1 MSKQVKQMQMDVL
14 ANTFRD
20 VKNMVFLTAQGVDSQ
35 TDNKVRL
42 GLRKKNI
49 WLLMVKNSLLRRV
62 FNDVGLKPGDDVWGG
77 PTLVAWGAESVKD
90 LSREVEAAFLKDDK
104 LKAKVKVKSALA
116 EGQPVTFEQA
126 LKMPTRKE
134 AIGEIVA
141 MLIGPGS
148 SIAAALTG
156 PAAQVASQIQQI
168 AEKKPEEAEGT
179 PAPAA

>member
-14 ANTFRD
+14 AQTFRGVRD
-20 VKNMVFLTAQGVDSQ
+20 MVLLSAQGVDST

-42 GLRKKNI
+42 GLRKKKI
-49 WLLMVKNSLLRRV
+49 ALMMVKNSLLRRV
-62 FNDVGLKPGDDVWGG
+62 FNDIGLNPGDALWEG

-90 LSREVEAAFLKDDK
+90 LSRELDTALLKDAKFKD
-104 LKAKVKVKSALA
+104 KVKVKAALA

-126 LKMPTRKE
+126 LTMPTRKE

-141 MLIGPGS
+141 ALLGPAA
-148 SIAAALTG
+148 SIASALTG

-168 AEKKPEEAEGT
+168 GEKKPEGET
-179 PAPAA
+179 APAA